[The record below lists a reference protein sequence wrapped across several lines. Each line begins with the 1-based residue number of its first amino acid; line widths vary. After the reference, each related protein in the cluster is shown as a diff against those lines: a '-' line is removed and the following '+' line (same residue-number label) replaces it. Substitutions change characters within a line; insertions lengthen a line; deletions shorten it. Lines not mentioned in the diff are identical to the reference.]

1 MVATASN
8 YADNDLAGLFLRQCI
23 RICRKPAFA
32 ASQTKDGIGPDFI
45 CSESYEQA
53 APFRMPQFA
62 TARPLRGR
70 FLNGGNFPEGGQSGR
85 AAFGVAYRLWLSM
98 FSQYRCSLKRS

>member
-1 MVATASN
+1 MVATASD

-23 RICRKPAFA
+23 RNCRKPAFA

-45 CSESYEQA
+45 CSEPYEQA

-70 FLNGGNFPEGGQSGR
+70 FLNGSDFQKEGK
-85 AAFGVAYRLWLSM
+85 AANHGPI
-98 FSQYRCSLKRS
+98 